1 LTGRIAKPGVAA
13 AVARFSRSIR
23 VQLTVL
29 TVIFLS
35 IPILLYSVFRDAD
48 LDKQRLLLD
57 TVRESGMLVARAL
70 TPLLEALPQG
80 ELGRVPRELARFQS
94 EQHSLTL
101 FYKPKAASSAA
112 GFFYVASAP
121 PVPAERLESERAR
134 LLELGILQRLAA
146 SCTGNVPLSERIA
159 SPGATAE
166 IVTSVTPVQSG
177 NGCWAVVIATEAR
190 AAASIVDGRPYWARP
205 EVRLALA
212 IYGAMALLV
221 VVVVVAVWRSLTR
234 FRRTAAAVEAGERFE
249 LSAGVPELLPMARE
263 FDRMVE
269 RLRRAAERL
278 RHAAEDNAHALK
290 GPIAVIRQ
298 SLELARPCASLDGD
312 AALGLSA
319 IAASLVRLDGLVQ
332 SARRLDTAAAELL
345 NVIQTP
351 IDLSQLV
358 ECFATDCRTSLG
370 PRASALVVEVEAGL
384 GIEGDSELV
393 ETILENLVDNALS
406 FTSETGQVFLQ
417 ARAAGEEAVLSVE
430 DEGPGV
436 DHANLDRIFDRYYS
450 SRPKDCGSHF
460 GIGLWL
466 VRQNA
471 IELGG
476 SVRAVN
482 RATGGLS
489 VTVRLPLRRS

>member
-1 LTGRIAKPGVAA
+1 MAKPGVAA

-121 PVPAERLESERAR
+121 PVPAERLEGERAR

-159 SPGATAE
+159 SPEETTE

-205 EVRLALA
+205 EVRLALT

-221 VVVVVAVWRSLTR
+221 VVVVGAVWRSLTR
-234 FRRTAAAVEAGERFE
+234 FRRTAAAVPAAMTRPGVALALFM
-249 LSAGVPELLPMARE
+249 LGVPIGLALSSFCSGPLAQAFGWRVA
-263 FDRMVE
+263 MVVAAVPAHTWICTAYRCSRN
-269 RLRRAAERL
+269 RL
-278 RHAAEDNAHALK
+278 H
-290 GPIAVIRQ
+290 
-298 SLELARPCASLDGD
+298 ARPHAQ
-312 AALGLSA
+312 LGLSSHSQA
-319 IAASLVRLDGLVQ
+319 IGV
-332 SARRLDTAAAELL
+332 
-345 NVIQTP
+345 
-351 IDLSQLV
+351 
-358 ECFATDCRTSLG
+358 
-370 PRASALVVEVEAGL
+370 
-384 GIEGDSELV
+384 
-393 ETILENLVDNALS
+393 
-406 FTSETGQVFLQ
+406 
-417 ARAAGEEAVLSVE
+417 VLS
-430 DEGPGV
+430 
-436 DHANLDRIFDRYYS
+436 RQR
-450 SRPKDCGSHF
+450 RP
-460 GIGLWL
+460 L
-466 VRQNA
+466 QNA
-471 IELGG
+471 C
-476 SVRAVN
+476 
-482 RATGGLS
+482 
-489 VTVRLPLRRS
+489 